1 MVDERVDF
9 LVLVGVD
16 DQTCGLI
23 EQHDVFVLIDDLEPR
38 RRDREIDILFT
49 RRFKKLIV
57 DVALQHVARA
67 ELLIPLGARTVDLDA
82 LQANVLLRKRG
93 GEQGNGLAEKTVE
106 PLIFVI
112 FSDVKFP
119 HGRHLRLHS
128 ARFSAIVR

>member
-9 LVLVGVD
+9 LALIGVN

-82 LQANVLLRKRG
+82 L
-93 GEQGNGLAEKTVE
+93 
-106 PLIFVI
+106 
-112 FSDVKFP
+112 
-119 HGRHLRLHS
+119 
-128 ARFSAIVR
+128 